1 MVRIRW
7 SGFLKLVQKARQV
20 NYLAIATELTGDEF
34 LEMFVSDFFDLVGDF
49 EEFRVDLFK
58 SFGGEFVSEFE
69 ESVSKSVS
77 A

>member
-1 MVRIRW
+1 
-7 SGFLKLVQKARQV
+7 VQKARQV

-49 EEFRVDLFK
+49 EEFRVDFFK